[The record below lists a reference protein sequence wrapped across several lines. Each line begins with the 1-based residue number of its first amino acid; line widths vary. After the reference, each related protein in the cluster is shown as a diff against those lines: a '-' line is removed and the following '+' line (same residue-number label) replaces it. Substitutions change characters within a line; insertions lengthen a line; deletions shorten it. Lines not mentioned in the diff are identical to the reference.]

1 MRRKSER
8 TMLEWYRVDRTE
20 RIRHVLVRASSLVL
34 LGSLMGAYAAL
45 GMRITHGVP
54 MRARLAGPFVDVLG
68 APLGVPWPER
78 TLGVLA
84 LLSVIVG
91 AATAI
96 RGLARELR
104 DERWLALRTDALV
117 VARDGKTVRIRWK
130 HIDDVRV
137 DGTTIVVTLRSG
149 RAIEIRERFAGTTR
163 TALGEKIAQA
173 RRRALHGLL

>member
-1 MRRKSER
+1 
-8 TMLEWYRVDRTE
+8 MLEWYRVDRTE

-34 LGSLMGAYAAL
+34 LGSLMGAYALL
-45 GMRITHGVP
+45 GMRIAHGVP
-54 MRARLAGPFVDVLG
+54 MRARLAGPFVDPLG
-68 APLGVPWPER
+68 APLAVPWTER
-78 TLGVLA
+78 MLGMLA
-84 LLSVIVG
+84 LLCVILG

-104 DERWLALRTDALV
+104 EERWLALRTDALV

-149 RAIEIRERFAGTTR
+149 KTISIRERFAGTTR
-163 TALGEKIAQA
+163 AALGEKIAQA
-173 RRRALHGLL
+173 RRRARLGMLG